1 MPDIRKLAERIMD
14 QKPVAVVTGGN
25 RGMGLATCQALAGK
39 GFHVLLASRNL
50 ESGKS
55 AAKAL
60 SDQGHS
66 IEAVK
71 LEMTSQSDIEN
82 LAKYLTGTHGRVD
95 VLINN
100 AGILIDG
107 EINNPASI
115 CDADVEVI
123 RNSLEVNTI
132 GPMML
137 IKALLPLMR
146 QANDGRIINISSGMG
161 QLSDMGGQHPGYRIS
176 KTALNAVTAIFAAE
190 LDGSG
195 IVINAVCPG
204 WVRTDMGGSN
214 AVRSPE
220 QGVDTAV
227 WLATSADANLSGG
240 FYRDRQLI
248 DW

>member
-1 MPDIRKLAERIMD
+1 MNQI
-14 QKPVAVVTGGN
+14 PVAVVTGGN
-25 RGMGLATCQALAGK
+25 RGMGLATCKVLAEK

-50 ESGKS
+50 ESGKA
-55 AAKAL
+55 AAKVL
-60 SDQGHS
+60 SDQGLS

-71 LEMTSQSDIEN
+71 LEVTSQTDIDA
-82 LAKYLTGTHGRVD
+82 LADYLRDTHGRVD

-107 EINNPASI
+107 DLGNPTSI

-123 RNSLEVNTI
+123 RKTIEINTVA
-132 GPMML
+132 PMML
-137 IKALLPLMR
+137 TKALLPLM
-146 QANDGRIINISSGMG
+146 QQVGTGRIVNISSGMG

-190 LDGSG
+190 LKDSG
-195 IVINAVCPG
+195 ISINAVCPG

-214 AVRSPE
+214 ADRSAE

-227 WLATSADANLSGG
+227 WLATSADAGQSGG

>member
-1 MPDIRKLAERIMD
+1 MN

-25 RGMGLATCQALAGK
+25 RGMGLATCRALAEK

-50 ESGKS
+50 QSGKS
-55 AAKAL
+55 AAKELAQQGL
-60 SDQGHS
+60 SV
-66 IEAVK
+66 EAVK
-71 LEMTSQSDIEN
+71 LEMTSQFDIEN
-82 LAKYLTGTHGRVD
+82 LARYLRDTHGRVD

-107 EINNPASI
+107 ELNNPASI
-115 CDADVEVI
+115 CDVDAEVI
-123 RNSLEVNTI
+123 RKTFEVNAI
-132 GPMML
+132 APMML
-137 IKALLPLMR
+137 IKALLPLMQ
-146 QANDGRIINISSGMG
+146 QAGSGRIVNISSGMG

-176 KTALNAVTAIFAAE
+176 KSALNTVTAIFSAE

-195 IVINAVCPG
+195 ISINAVCPG

-214 AVRSPE
+214 ADRSPE
-220 QGVDTAV
+220 QGIDTAV
-227 WLATSADANLSGG
+227 WLATSAEANLSGG